1 MYHAPVER
9 PNTGAL
15 TLVEKRRLCL
25 SQIVEKYKRPQFKT
39 SRVCI
44 MSSSDYITM
53 KKYKNMRNIFTT
65 KESGNNIQKLKINTI
80 LNGYKVDEYNDI
92 IPNKWFNVNLSC
104 PPNDPCIHIK
114 EVEEI
119 KKCCCGEIGDEYLC
133 CSHSIIFDVTN
144 TYPIMFKP
152 SKI

>member
-1 MYHAPVER
+1 
-9 PNTGAL
+9 
-15 TLVEKRRLCL
+15 
-25 SQIVEKYKRPQFKT
+25 
-39 SRVCI
+39 

-80 LNGYKVDEYNDI
+80 LNGYKVDEYDDI
-92 IPNKWFNVNLSC
+92 IPNNWFNVKLSC
-104 PPNDPCIHIK
+104 PPKDPCIHIK
-114 EVEEI
+114 EVEEV
-119 KKCCCGEIGDEYLC
+119 KNCCCEEIGDEYLC

-152 SKI
+152 TKI